1 MQLSEDGNYMWNGS
15 EWVPVEQAPAEE
27 ATSVIAAPDEMAS
40 TVEEIASPVEMEQTT
55 EPQTVMV
62 TQQVIA
68 PVEIMVGSNTPK
80 PAINIAAAL
89 SVFKYGII
97 ALGGWIVSM
106 ILLTIVWGASVYMA
120 LDSGGTTGMIIL
132 VATLLV
138 TIIAYGQMIIYPVGK
153 ALKDGRSDNVSFSY
167 IDSWKTSIAGFI
179 ESVIVTITLAL
190 MIGIGIGY
198 DVPALGYIGGFGF
211 VFFAMGYV
219 PYMVRKAAEIMR

>member
-27 ATSVIAAPDEMAS
+27 ATSEIAALDEMAS
-40 TVEEIASPVEMEQTT
+40 TVEEIASPVEMQQTT

-80 PAINIAAAL
+80 PTINMAAAL

-106 ILLTIVWGASVYMA
+106 ILLTIVWGASIYMA

-132 VATLLV
+132 VVTVLV

-179 ESVIVTITLAL
+179 ESVIVTTVSYTHLTLPTIL
-190 MIGIGIGY
+190 L
-198 DVPALGYIGGFGF
+198 V
-211 VFFAMGYV
+211 
-219 PYMVRKAAEIMR
+219 